1 MIMAI
6 LSNVGSTVQSK
17 VEQMKQKVFAH
28 KQSISGI
35 PNQIKTKMATKSSR
49 TGDRIKIEE
58 DEWD

>member
-1 MIMAI
+1 MLAV
-6 LSNVGSTVQSK
+6 LFSPKLNK
-17 VEQMKQKVFAH
+17 WNKVFAH

-58 DEWD
+58 DE